1 MNFGIGSALSKGSLS
16 DFSERPGPGPLYKVY
31 TPVKTK

>member
-1 MNFGIGSALSKGSLS
+1 MNFGIGFALSKGSLS